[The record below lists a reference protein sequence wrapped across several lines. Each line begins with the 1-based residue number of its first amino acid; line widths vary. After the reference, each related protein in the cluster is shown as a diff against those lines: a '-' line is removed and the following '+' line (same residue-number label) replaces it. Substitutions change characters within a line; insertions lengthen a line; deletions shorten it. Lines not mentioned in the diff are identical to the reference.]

1 MNQVPTVVE
10 GGGGRGRVRGRGDA
24 DAFATLWMQFTRGKR
39 YCGGRYEV
47 IREQQCPHDR
57 IPATMAVIIITFIN
71 GLQRG
76 NVSM

>member
-1 MNQVPTVVE
+1 
-10 GGGGRGRVRGRGDA
+10 
-24 DAFATLWMQFTRGKR
+24 MQFTRGKR
-39 YCGGRYEV
+39 HCGGRYEV